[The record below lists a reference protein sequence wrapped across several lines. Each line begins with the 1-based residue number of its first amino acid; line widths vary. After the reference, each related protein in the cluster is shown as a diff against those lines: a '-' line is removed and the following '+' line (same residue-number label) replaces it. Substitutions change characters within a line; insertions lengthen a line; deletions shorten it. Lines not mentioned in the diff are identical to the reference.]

1 MLGQEVV
8 QALRVE
14 PARARRV
21 DGAQGG
27 GEVLSQT
34 PSKRLAAMAYMSGR
48 GTPVDAIAARR
59 VRDDMG
65 RRERAA
71 FFFYRQS
78 SENRYPLTWYL
89 YQSPLAL
96 TIGPIPQL
104 YW

>member
-1 MLGQEVV
+1 MLREEVV
-8 QALRVE
+8 EPFRVE

-21 DGAQGG
+21 DGVQGG

-48 GTPVDAIAARR
+48 GTPVDAIAASR

-71 FFFYRQS
+71 SASYRQS
-78 SENRYPLTWYL
+78 SENRYPLVWCL
-89 YQSPLAL
+89 YQSLL
-96 TIGPIPQL
+96 V
-104 YW
+104 